1 MTATSPAFE
10 TTLRHGETTVTLRGS
25 LRAAVRLA
33 AYETGIGGLI
43 EALAGASLTAIRFVI
58 SASAPRPE
66 AEAFL
71 GAVQDQPLHGFQ
83 HSGQAAGLAL
93 IHAILPKPVEGA
105 ESTTKTAAST
115 TPAAKAKPWAEYYS
129 DLYSYA
135 TGWLSWTPTETWN
148 ASPQEIEAS
157 FRAHTDRLIA
167 MNGGSD
173 DSTDTPRSSKPSK
186 LTQEER
192 QANID
197 QGLDPE
203 FDRAGLARLRSM
215 MGG

>member
-1 MTATSPAFE
+1 MTPVRPCPEFVLVHAGNS
-10 TTLRHGETTVTLRGS
+10 VTLRAS
-25 LRAAVRLA
+25 LRAAVELA
-33 AYETGIGGLI
+33 SYENGIAGLV
-43 EALAGASLTAIRFVI
+43 EQLSGASLTALKFVI
-58 SASAPRPE
+58 TASAPRPE

-105 ESTTKTAAST
+105 ESTTKSAAST
-115 TPAAKAKPWAEYYS
+115 TPAAKAKPWSEYFS

-135 TGWLSWTPTETWN
+135 TGWLSWTPSETWS
-148 ASPQEIEAS
+148 ASPAEIEAA

-167 MNGGSD
+167 MSGTSD
-173 DSTDTPRSSKPSK
+173 DSTDTPRRAKPSR
-186 LTQEER
+186 LNEEER

-203 FDRAGLARLRSM
+203 FDRAGLARLKSM
-215 MGG
+215 MGA